1 MNVFT
6 KINHLAKKNALSLG
20 AVFLIF
26 MNIVMLVTIISM
38 TAYFM
43 QMTKNL
49 IEKNNLERQTIT
61 KSISNVIYSAAKQ
74 SYKTQ
79 NYATFGEVIKKMIDN
94 KLINFVVIYD
104 WKNKA
109 YEGKNYKDKSN
120 VIAWSNI
127 NEVIGKKLSVNEV
140 KKIYKEQNPYESN
153 IMFEQGVVS
162 QKMNIYIA
170 YTVDTNLSFYIK
182 DISAKNQ
189 TIAIIFLM
197 FGSICSLF
205 MIKLI
210 IVPITSLTNGVKM
223 FSKGD
228 FKHKIPMTYY
238 KELNI
243 LIRAF
248 NEMAAII
255 YRTHASLEDQINER
269 TLEISEKNNKLNDAM
284 NELKQTQ
291 AMLVHAEKM
300 RSLGELVAGITHE
313 INNPVNFIY
322 GNLTHLENY
331 SNDLME
337 IIDKFNEYI
346 DLLPEDKKAEIQKL
360 IEDREYDYLK
370 EDLPD
375 LIKSCREGTVRT
387 KNIVMDLKNF
397 SRTEKMIINEIE
409 INKEINT
416 TLNILY
422 NKYKNRITI
431 HKEFGEIAP
440 LDCYGGQINQVLMNI
455 IDNAIFAIKDT
466 GDIFIRTKDDG
477 KNVIIEIEDTGM
489 GIAKENI
496 AKVFEPFFTTKNVG
510 EGTGL
515 GMSISYKIIE
525 SHAGKIDIDSELGK
539 GTKFTIT
546 LPKDGL
552 KEKEGSKNDI

>member
-1 MNVFT
+1 MKKLT
-6 KINHLAKKNALSLG
+6 KINTFFKKNTLSLG

-26 MNIVMLVTIISM
+26 MNIVMLITILAM
-38 TAYFM
+38 TSYFM
-43 QMTKNL
+43 RISKDFMDKSTD
-49 IEKNNLERQTIT
+49 ERQAVS
-61 KSISNVIYSAAKQ
+61 KSIANVIYSTTKE
-74 SYKTQ
+74 SITTKNFSTLD
-79 NYATFGEVIKKMIDN
+79 EVTKKLIDN
-94 KLINFVVIYD
+94 RLVNFVVIYD
-104 WKNKA
+104 NQ
-109 YEGKNYKDKSN
+109 NNDK
-120 VIAWSNI
+120 IMWSNI
-127 NEVIGKKLSVNEV
+127 TEVKNTNLSIDEV
-140 KKIYKEQNPYESN
+140 KKIYKQKFPYDTN
-153 IMFEQGVVS
+153 IRFERGVVAG
-162 QKMNIYIA
+162 KVTVIVA
-170 YTVDTNLSFYIK
+170 YTLDSNLSYYIK
-182 DISAKNQ
+182 DMSVKNP
-189 TIAIIFLM
+189 TLAIIFLLL
-197 FGSICSLF
+197 GSFCALA
-205 MIKLI
+205 MIKLVT
-210 IVPITSLTNGVKM
+210 VPINSLTNAVKI
-223 FSKGD
+223 FSTGN

-248 NEMAAII
+248 NEMASII
-255 YRTHASLEDQINER
+255 YKTHTSLEEKIKER
-269 TLEISEKNNKLNDAM
+269 TLEITDKNQQLSKAM
-284 NELKQTQ
+284 NELKEAQ
-291 AMLVHAEKM
+291 AMIVHGEKM

-322 GNLTHLENY
+322 GNLTHLNNY
-331 SNDLME
+331 TQDLMD
-337 IIDKFNEYI
+337 IIDKFEEYKS
-346 DLLPEDKKAEIQKL
+346 LLPDEQRNEVEKL
-360 IEDREYDYLK
+360 LEEKEYNYIK

-431 HKEFGEIAP
+431 HKEFGDVAP
-440 LDCYGGQINQVLMNI
+440 IDCYGGQINQVLMNI

-466 GDIFIRTKDDG
+466 GDIYIRTKDDG
-477 KNVIIEIEDTGM
+477 KNVIVEIEDTGV
-489 GIAKENI
+489 GIPQENI
-496 AKVFEPFFTTKNVG
+496 AKVFEPFYTTKGVG

-525 SHAGKIDIDSELGK
+525 SHNGKIDIASEVGK

-552 KEKEGSKNDI
+552 KKKGNE

>member
-1 MNVFT
+1 MNIFT

-26 MNIVMLVTIISM
+26 MNIVMLITIISM

-43 QMTKNL
+43 QMSKNL
-49 IEKNNLERQTIT
+49 IEKSNLERQTIT

-74 SYKTQ
+74 SYKTK
-79 NYATFGEVIKKMIDN
+79 NYDTFAEVMQKMIDN

-104 WKNKA
+104 WKNKS
-109 YEGKNYKDKSN
+109 YEGKNYQDKSN
-120 VIAWSNI
+120 VIVWSNM

-140 KKIYKEQNPYESN
+140 KKLYKEQNPYESN

-170 YTVDTNLSFYIK
+170 YTVDTNLSYYIK
-182 DISAKNQ
+182 DISTKNP
-189 TIAIIFLM
+189 TLAIIFIM

-210 IVPITSLTNGVKM
+210 ITPITNLTNGVKK

-255 YRTHASLEDQINER
+255 YRTHTSLEEQINER

-346 DLLPEDKKAEIQKL
+346 DLLPPENKTEIQKL
-360 IEDREYDYLK
+360 IEDKEYDYLK

-422 NKYKNRITI
+422 NKYKNRITV
-431 HKEFGEIAP
+431 HKEFGEIEP

-477 KNVIIEIEDTGM
+477 KNVIIEIEDTGT

-496 AKVFEPFFTTKNVG
+496 SKVFEPFFTTKNVG

-525 SHAGKIDIDSELGK
+525 SHSGKIDIDSELGK

-552 KEKEGSKNDI
+552 KEKEEDK